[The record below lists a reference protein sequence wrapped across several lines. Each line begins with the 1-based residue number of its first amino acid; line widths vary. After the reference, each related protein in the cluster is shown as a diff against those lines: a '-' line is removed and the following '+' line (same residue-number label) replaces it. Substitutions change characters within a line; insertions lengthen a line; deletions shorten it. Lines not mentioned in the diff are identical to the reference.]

1 VISPLLA
8 NLYLHYAFD
17 SWMQRCYPA
26 VPFERYADDIVCHCH
41 RFAELLSLLPT
52 LFGTQVFRLSFD
64 DIQFTDGRNKLR
76 RQ

>member
-1 VISPLLA
+1 MQM
-8 NLYLHYAFD
+8 LYQQTFD
-17 SWMQRCYPA
+17 LSQ
-26 VPFERYADDIVCHCH
+26 H

-52 LFGTQVFRLSFD
+52 LFDAQVFRLSFD